1 MASTT
6 TTFLKSRVSKP
17 TVNKWSSGF
26 TAVKNYAEKN
36 NLPLIAVWTNGDAC
50 GLCVNFEKTLMK
62 SEFLNWQKT
71 SGCVFWFG
79 CSNDKT
85 ADDKLQGT
93 GFTWTRNSKL
103 TTYPFVRVYWKKGK
117 VDVAKSGNDWTGGGT
132 SGAAKFV
139 KSLKS
144 LLKDFCPNCEDEPA
158 KPEPTDPTPPTCE
171 DGSCG
176 TGSCGDC
183 DCDALKAEIESL
195 KADISALQTKI
206 ATFQSAWLQ
215 VVEYIDKFDAAVKD
229 LPVAKKSRSTKKK
242 TK

>member
-26 TAVKNYAEKN
+26 TAVKKYADDN
-36 NLPLIAVWTNGDAC
+36 NLPLIGVWTNGDAC
-50 GLCVNFEKTLMK
+50 GLCVNFEKTIMK

-85 ADDKLQGT
+85 TDDKLQGT
-93 GFTWTRNSKL
+93 GFKWARDGSKL
-103 TTYPFVRVYWKKGK
+103 TTYPFVRVWWKKGK

-139 KSLKS
+139 KSLQS
-144 LLKDFCPNCEDEPA
+144 LLKDFCPNCGEDPADEPA
-158 KPEPTDPTPPTCE
+158 PTPPTCE

-183 DCDALKAEIESL
+183 DCDALKAQIAE
-195 KADISALQTKI
+195 LQTQKTYLEGKI
-206 ATFQSAWLQ
+206 EVLESRINSVIDTLQ
-215 VVEYIDKFDAAVKD
+215 APVEVA
-229 LPVAKKSRSTKKK
+229 AKKSRSTKKK